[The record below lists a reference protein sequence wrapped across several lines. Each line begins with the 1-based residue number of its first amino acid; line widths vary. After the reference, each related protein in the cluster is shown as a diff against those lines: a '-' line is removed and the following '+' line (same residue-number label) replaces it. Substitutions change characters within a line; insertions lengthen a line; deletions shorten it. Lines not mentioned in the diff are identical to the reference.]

1 MRKKE
6 IIMVF
11 RKSLE
16 RENYQNIT
24 NWNSMRQRNTES
36 YIHIFKKI
44 LTAHVK
50 KNSGTKTDL
59 KIGLNKLNSEQN
71 YSQRLQNEEENKR
84 KK

>member
-1 MRKKE
+1 M
-6 IIMVF
+6 
-11 RKSLE
+11 
-16 RENYQNIT
+16 
-24 NWNSMRQRNTES
+24 
-36 YIHIFKKI
+36 
-44 LTAHVK
+44 AHVK